1 LQSQTPAP
9 NRNDPSKVAAPVLVY
24 PSHLTLQEA
33 MVISMKDCKPIQV
46 SFWQDSLEED
56 TVMLLRNKETKE
68 QIIFKNEDEYT
79 SPIVQITPV
88 KGTNDLICET
98 ENSIYLLFKKNIRIV
113 EQNN

>member
-1 LQSQTPAP
+1 
-9 NRNDPSKVAAPVLVY
+9 
-24 PSHLTLQEA
+24 
-33 MVISMKDCKPIQV
+33 MISMKDCKPIQV